1 MLAQPLRS
9 SEATMSIGSVVE
21 LLAKEFD
28 DISLSKVRF
37 LESAGLISP
46 SRTASGY
53 RRYSRSDIE
62 RLRFILTA
70 QRDLFLPNKVIGEQL
85 ERVDAGELTLAEL
98 HQQSTMP
105 LSAVTEHK
113 ENFSHVSQVR
123 LTERSLCLKTGI
135 DPEFLDALIDADLLR
150 ATGAGFYVEDDIAIV
165 EACKTLCESGIDT
178 RHLRSFRTAIDRIA
192 DLVRQAAGAS
202 RALQSAEVKGRTAEQ
217 ARVLANSA
225 SDLAAGLLKQR
236 LRDVLD
242 Y

>member
-1 MLAQPLRS
+1 MYKRQ
-9 SEATMSIGSVVE
+9 
-21 LLAKEFD
+21 
-28 DISLSKVRF
+28 
-37 LESAGLISP
+37 
-46 SRTASGY
+46 
-53 RRYSRSDIE
+53 
-62 RLRFILTA
+62 
-70 QRDLFLPNKVIGEQL
+70 
-85 ERVDAGELTLAEL
+85 
-98 HQQSTMP
+98 
-105 LSAVTEHK
+105 
-113 ENFSHVSQVR
+113 
-123 LTERSLCLKTGI
+123 
-135 DPEFLDALIDADLLR
+135 
-150 ATGAGFYVEDDIAIV
+150 IV